1 MSLGAWSDP
10 PTETI
15 LGQGSGAMT
24 PNKGQ
29 DQDLKQRLQNVGS
42 RLRDFLTVDLWS
54 TEHGGLPTF
63 RGAFFRLSRILY
75 VSVRGF
81 VQNRC
86 LFHASALTYITVL
99 SIVPVL
105 AFVFSVAK
113 GAGAY
118 EQLIQRVDP
127 ALDRLFGAEGESQAL
142 SLDEPPRE
150 LDGASQTESAIDA
163 DALDAEAGSS
173 TSELQGSTSIDQPQ
187 ADADLA
193 LEGLGE
199 ARESGSATVGPS
211 EQDAVGADEARA
223 QLRQALDKVLQFVRD
238 TDVSKLGAFGLI
250 VLFYTVIKLLGSI
263 ERSFNEIW
271 GVRNSRALTRK
282 VSDYLAI
289 VVITPLLI
297 LPAMGITAYVHT
309 WVESDAAIA
318 RPLFDLAL
326 RVISLGTVWVA
337 FGFIYLFLPNTRVR
351 ISSALLGGLAGG
363 SLWQLSNLLMIT
375 IPSTVNP
382 LYATFAA
389 IPVFLVY
396 TWTSWVCVLFGAE
409 VASAAEKA
417 PTYRGSA
424 YIGPVPPAFREVI
437 ALRAMTSIGRSFL
450 EGSDPWSVSSLSRC
464 LGIPESW
471 IADVFEDLTE
481 AGFLSWVQDG
491 EYESVLPA
499 KALDSIRVCDV
510 LHALRGDRME
520 SNFLPRNAEEQRV
533 AKLLEALDRTREDSA
548 HNRTLRSLAE
558 EAAKD
563 SQSSELELGAE
574 SMPAKATS

>member
-1 MSLGAWSDP
+1 
-10 PTETI
+10 
-15 LGQGSGAMT
+15 MT
-24 PNKGQ
+24 PKKAQ
-29 DQDLKQRLQNVGS
+29 DQDLKQRLQRAGS
-42 RLRDFLTVDLWS
+42 RLRDFFTVDLWS

-63 RGAFFRLSRILY
+63 RGAFFRLSRVLY

-118 EQLIQRVDP
+118 EQLIERVDP
-127 ALDRLFGAEGESQAL
+127 TLDRLFGAEGETAAVSLQEPPSESAEDSQAAPTEGNEAVGAEEEWL
-142 SLDEPPRE
+142 ASNSPDSEQPDQPPAQATVAPE
-150 LDGASQTESAIDA
+150 DAEGAEDA
-163 DALDAEAGSS
+163 DNADNADNAGVV
-173 TSELQGSTSIDQPQ
+173 
-187 ADADLA
+187 A
-193 LEGLGE
+193 LEQ
-199 ARESGSATVGPS
+199 S
-211 EQDAVGADEARA
+211 EQGVAGADEARA

-271 GVRNSRALTRK
+271 GVRSSRALTRK

-297 LPAMGITAYVHT
+297 LPAMGITAYVHS
-309 WVESDAAIA
+309 WFQSGDVIA

-326 RVISLGTVWVA
+326 RFTSLGTVWVA
-337 FGFIYLFLPNTRVR
+337 FGFIYMFLPNTRVR

-450 EGSDPWSVSSLSRC
+450 EGSGPWSVSSLSRS

-471 IADVFEDLTE
+471 IADVFEDLIE

-499 KALDSIRVCDV
+499 KALDSIRICDV

-520 SNFLPRNAEEQRV
+520 SNFLPRNPEEQKV
-533 AKLLEALDRTREDSA
+533 AQLLEALDRTREDSA
-548 HNRTLRSLAE
+548 HNQTLRSLAE
-558 EAAKD
+558 ESAKNL
-563 SQSSELELGAE
+563 QSSELEFGAG
-574 SMPAKATS
+574 SLTAKATP